1 MSAKLVVG
9 NWKMNGGLK
18 ANHSLVSAL
27 LADPAVGG
35 AILCPP
41 FVYLEQV
48 RQMLDGSRLVL
59 GAQNVSRYAGGAYTG
74 DVSVAML
81 ADFACRYVIV
91 GHSERRSL
99 FAESDADVA
108 AKVAQ
113 VAASGMAPIVCVG
126 ESLEQ
131 RRQGVAEQVVLSQ
144 LQAVVDLAGVDVLS
158 GLVVA
163 YEPVWAIGTGVTA
176 TEQDVESMHASIKS
190 RLDVLGLG
198 HVPVLYGGSVK
209 QDNAEALMALPGVDG
224 VLVGGAS
231 LVAEQF
237 IAICRAAG

>member
-1 MSAKLVVG
+1 
-9 NWKMNGGLK
+9 
-18 ANHSLVSAL
+18 
-27 LADPAVGG
+27 
-35 AILCPP
+35 
-41 FVYLEQV
+41 
-48 RQMLDGSRLVL
+48 MLDGSRLLL
-59 GAQNVSRYAGGAYTG
+59 GAQSVSRYADGAYTG

-108 AKVAQ
+108 AKVAL
-113 VAASGMAPIVCVG
+113 VAATGMAPIVCVG

-144 LQAVVDLAGVDVLS
+144 LQAVVDLAGSDVLS

-176 TEQDVESMHASIKS
+176 TEQDVKSMHASIKS

-209 QDNAEALMALPGVDG
+209 QDNAAALMALPGVDG

>member
-9 NWKMNGGLK
+9 NWKMNGSFK

-27 LADPAVGG
+27 LADPVVGG

-48 RQMLDGSRLVL
+48 RQMLDGSKLVL

-81 ADFACRYVIV
+81 ADFGCRYVIV
-91 GHSERRSL
+91 GHSERRAL

-108 AKVAQ
+108 HKVAL
-113 VAASGMAPIVCVG
+113 VTAAGVTPIVCVG

-131 RRQGVAEQVVLSQ
+131 RRQGVAEQVVLAQ
-144 LQAVVDLAGVDVLS
+144 LQAVVDLAGSGALP

-190 RLDVLGLG
+190 WLGAFEVG

-209 QDNAEALMALPGVDG
+209 QDNAAALMALPGVDG

>member
-9 NWKMNGGLK
+9 NWKMNGDRK

-35 AILCPP
+35 AVLCPP
-41 FVYLEQV
+41 FVYLEQI
-48 RQMLDGSRLVL
+48 RQMLDGSRLLL
-59 GAQNVSRYAGGAYTG
+59 GAQSVSRYADGAYTG

-108 AKVAQ
+108 AKVAL
-113 VAASGMAPIVCVG
+113 VAATGMAPIVCVG

-144 LQAVVDLAGVDVLS
+144 LQAVVDLAGSDVLS

-176 TEQDVESMHASIKS
+176 TEQDVKSMHASIKS